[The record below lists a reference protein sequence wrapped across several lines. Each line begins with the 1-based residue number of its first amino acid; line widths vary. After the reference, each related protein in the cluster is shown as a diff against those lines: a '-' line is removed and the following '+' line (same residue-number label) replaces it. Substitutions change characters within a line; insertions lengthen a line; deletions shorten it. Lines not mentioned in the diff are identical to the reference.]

1 MVQDMANYIK
11 KLTDE
16 NEKLK
21 EENKHLKEQNE
32 VLFNNLCRA
41 DDNMHYW
48 KRLYYDELKRKSKR
62 LKVNI
67 EKLIEEEDNVL

>member
-1 MVQDMANYIK
+1 MLKDMANYIK

-21 EENKHLKEQNE
+21 EENEHLKEQNE

-48 KRLYYDELKRKSKR
+48 KRKYYDELKGKSKR

-67 EKLIEEEDNVL
+67 EKLIKEEDNVL